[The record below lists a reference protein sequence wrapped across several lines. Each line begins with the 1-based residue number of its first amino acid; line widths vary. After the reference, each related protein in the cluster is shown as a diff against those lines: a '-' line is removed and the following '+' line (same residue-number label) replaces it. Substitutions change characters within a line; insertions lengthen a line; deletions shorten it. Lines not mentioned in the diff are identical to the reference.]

1 MEQKNDKNDF
11 FDDSKFLQLNQG
23 YFLWNGTFDFSEI
36 VLNALPFCESTSFL
50 VTFIFSSNYN
60 LIIEEETSI
69 LLLKDLQRYNYNNLA
84 VSVIYYYIKTI
95 SREKKFLAYHEW
107 EKVISGLL
115 QPNITDS
122 VLFFLEKFNI
132 INFLLE
138 TETENQFIAGALSY
152 FQIIAISAKSSSDLK
167 EIKNLLKFLKVDQSL
182 IESLVKKTYTQANFK
197 DLTDFLIKYRFND
210 S

>member
-1 MEQKNDKNDF
+1 MKQENNKDNF
-11 FDDSKFLQLNQG
+11 FDDSRFLQLNQG
-23 YFLWNGTFDFSEI
+23 YFLWNGSFGLSEMI
-36 VLNALPFCESTSFL
+36 LKALPFCESTSFL
-50 VTFIFSSNYN
+50 IDFTSFYNYN
-60 LIIEEETSI
+60 LIIEEKNSI
-69 LLLKDLQRYNYNNLA
+69 LFLKHLKSYNYNDLA
-84 VSVIYYYIKTI
+84 VSIIYYYLKTI
-95 SREKKFLAYHEW
+95 YREKKFLTYFEW

-138 TETENQFIAGALSY
+138 TKTENHFIGGAVSY
-152 FQIIAISAKSSSDLK
+152 FQIIAISAKKSSDLK

-197 DLTDFLIKYRFND
+197 DLTEFLIKYRFNE